1 MKKKNKNI
9 LKEYRRCVE
18 RLLES
23 IRIDKSLI
31 YIDER
36 DGKVIIKGDLFIDY
50 VINDEINLPKII
62 KEIEGDLEI
71 EIIVEVEEDF
81 EGTVQKF
88 QKYEYKEVS
97 FTAPGLERVGGDL
110 IIPNVKTFK
119 AENLKIVNGN
129 LDLSSRIISREKVI
143 DY

>member
-1 MKKKNKNI
+1 M
-9 LKEYRRCVE
+9 KEYRRCVE